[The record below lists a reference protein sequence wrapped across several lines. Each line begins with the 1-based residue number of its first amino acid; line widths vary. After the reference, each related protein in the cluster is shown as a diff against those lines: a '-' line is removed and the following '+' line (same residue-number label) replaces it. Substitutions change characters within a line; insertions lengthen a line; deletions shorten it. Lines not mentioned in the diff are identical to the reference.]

1 MNGKDK
7 CELLKSIR
15 KKIAYT
21 NNIDLECE
29 ECNFEGDCSGTCP
42 KCEEELRYLEKVIN
56 EKRNDGITI
65 HLQGIFQFAGKP
77 RIFYETEGPD
87 CYLGFPTKKR
97 RFLRDHDIT
106 TEGVILPEDDDYWV

>member
-21 NNIDLECE
+21 NSIDLECE
-29 ECNFEGDCSGTCP
+29 ECSFDGECSGTCP

-65 HLQGIFQFAGKP
+65 HLQGIYKFAGKP
-77 RIFYETEGPD
+77 RIFYKTKMIDGPI
-87 CYLGFPTKKR
+87 GFLTPKM
-97 RFLRDHDIT
+97 RFLRDYDIT
-106 TEGVILPEDDDYWV
+106 PEGVILPEDDDYSA